1 MTQWTP
7 APPSWLQCRRHQRAV
22 FHPHLPAIESPFRHL
37 AAVCT
42 VEPGPPS
49 PCCCTPDRTIPYHTV
64 PLYLYSPLGPQLC
77 FKVLCVM
84 CGPLNAALFQGGDNG
99 LLCLTAITAA
109 VTELQSV
116 CVEISR
122 GNNRCRWCRALPL
135 THCLSCCSCDVKL
148 LSLPLSFSFAHISL
162 NKDNSDTFRFVFC
175 KLQCVC
181 LFQFFLNPLSAKR
194 LCTAAQHPFE
204 TEISQSLQNSL
215 TLVF

>member
-22 FHPHLPAIESPFRHL
+22 FHPHLPAIQSTFRHL

-49 PCCCTPDRTIPYHTV
+49 PCCCTPDRTIPCHTI

-122 GNNRCRWCRALPL
+122 GNNRWRWCGALPL

-162 NKDNSDTFRFVFC
+162 HKDISDTFRFVFC

-181 LFQFFLNPLSAKR
+181 LFQFFLNQLAAK
-194 LCTAAQHPFE
+194 HPFE
-204 TEISQSLQNSL
+204 AEISQSLQNSL